1 MSEWVGSTYG
11 AVAPS
16 RRERS
21 LDHPEVN
28 TLLSVTAVGGVIDQ
42 SKSGRRDISAPDKSK
57 YLIVRPGDVVYN
69 TMRMWQGVSGY
80 SQLEG
85 IASPAYTVVS
95 PDPSVMDGRFLAYL
109 MKRPENIALYRSF
122 SQGLV
127 SDTWNLKYRALA
139 QLPLEVPPL
148 EEQRRIAEILDTID
162 ETIQATERVISKA
175 RVLFEG
181 YVACV
186 FGESSTWEQIQ
197 VGDVLDRIESG
208 KSPEVV
214 GRSPGDNEWGVLKV
228 SAVQPSGF
236 RAHESKVLSN
246 DQIRPQDEVRT
257 GDVLVTR
264 ANTPELVGLCC
275 LVGETRRQL
284 QLSDKT
290 LRLVPTPRVTN
301 AFLAMSLQSRSARRQ
316 IEISGTGSSGTMKN
330 ISQGEIRSISIGLP
344 ELSEQRAFTFK
355 SNGFEGQIHTERQK
369 LDKLQR
375 TRSGLAADLLSGRV
389 RTVAS

>member
-1 MSEWVGSTYG
+1 MSEWGSSTYG

-21 LDHPEVN
+21 LDLPEIN
-28 TLLSVTAVGGVIDQ
+28 TLLSVTANGGVIDQ

-139 QLPLEVPPL
+139 QLPLVVPPL
-148 EEQRRIAEILDTID
+148 QEQRRIAEILDTID
-162 ETIQATERVISKA
+162 ETIQATERVIAKLEICRQGTVRRELSELCNGPLTTVESVVDEVTVGIVV
-175 RVLFEG
+175 RPTQY
-181 YVACV
+181 YVSAGIPMLRSANV
-186 FGESSTWEQIQ
+186 REDGVTLNDLVYMSPGNHLRMAKSA
-197 VGDVLDRIESG
+197 VSPGDVLTVRTGYPGTTAVVPKTISQANTIDILVTKTGNGIDSDFLALWVNSDFGKGHVLARQGGLAQQHFNVSDMRQLPIPLIDRIEQ
-208 KSPEVV
+208 
-214 GRSPGDNEWGVLKV
+214 R
-228 SAVQPSGF
+228 
-236 RAHESKVLSN
+236 
-246 DQIRPQDEVRT
+246 
-257 GDVLVTR
+257 
-264 ANTPELVGLCC
+264 
-275 LVGETRRQL
+275 
-284 QLSDKT
+284 
-290 LRLVPTPRVTN
+290 RLVELD
-301 AFLAMSLQSRSARRQ
+301 LATRKHQKT
-316 IEISGTGSSGTMKN
+316 ESSSVEKLRGV
-330 ISQGEIRSISIGLP
+330 
-344 ELSEQRAFTFK
+344 RA
-355 SNGFEGQIHTERQK
+355 
-369 LDKLQR
+369 
-375 TRSGLAADLLSGRV
+375 GLAADLLSGRV